1 MVKIA
6 GSKKL
11 KRQMAPLFWGIT
23 RKDKRFVVT
32 VKPGSHGKN
41 ISIPS
46 AVFLR
51 DTLKIVKTLRE
62 AKFAIYGGKVT
73 VDGIKRK
80 SLHHGIGLMDVIEL
94 DGLNEI
100 YRLVP
105 KNGALLKPIIIDS
118 AEKSKKIVQVKSKTT
133 IKNGKTQIGFHDGR
147 SLIDETKISVGDV
160 CLLQIP
166 EQKILDVIKLEK
178 DALVLIIKGIN
189 AGKIGKV
196 NEVKEGTFVLPK
208 RVEIKL
214 DDRQIEIQA
223 NLVMPIGKDKP
234 VIGVEWLD
242 GARNWKCNESN

>member
-32 VKPGSHGKN
+32 VKPGSHGRSQ
-41 ISIPS
+41 SIPT

-51 DTLKIVKTLRE
+51 DTLKIVRTLRE

-94 DGLNEI
+94 DGLSEI

-105 KNGALLKPIIIDS
+105 KNGTLLKPITINS
-118 AEKSKKIVQVKSKTT
+118 TEKSKKLVQVKSKTT
-133 IKNGKTQIGFHDGR
+133 IKDGKTQIGFHDGR
-147 SLIDETKISVGDV
+147 SLIDEVEVSVGDV
-160 CLLQIP
+160 CVLQIP

-178 DALVLIIKGIN
+178 GVLVLITKGVN
-189 AGKIGKV
+189 AGKTGTI
-196 NEVKEGTFVLPK
+196 NEIKEGTFILPK

-214 DDRQIEIQA
+214 EDRQIEIQA
-223 NLVMPIGKDKP
+223 SLVIPIGKDKP
-234 VIGVEWLD
+234 VIGVE
-242 GARNWKCNESN
+242 

>member
-32 VKPGSHGKN
+32 VRPGSHGKN
-41 ISIPS
+41 VSIPS

-51 DTLKIVKTLRE
+51 DMLKTVNTLRE

-73 VDGIKRK
+73 VDGVKRK

-94 DGLNEI
+94 DGLKEV

-105 KNGALLKPIIIDS
+105 KDGTILQPIIIK
-118 AEKSKKIVQVKSKTT
+118 AEEKSKKLVRVKSKVS
-133 IKNGKTQIGFHDGR
+133 IKHGKTQIGFHDGR
-147 SLIDETKISVGDV
+147 SLIDETKVSVGDT
-160 CLLQIP
+160 CILQVP

-178 DALVLIIKGIN
+178 GVLGLIVRGAN
-189 AGKIGKV
+189 VGKIGTIT
-196 NEVKEGTFVLPK
+196 EIKEGTFVLPK
-208 RVEIKL
+208 RVIFKL
-214 DDRQIEIQA
+214 EDSEIEIPA
-223 NLVMPIGKDKP
+223 EMIMPVGKDKP
-234 VIGVEWLD
+234 VIGVT
-242 GARNWKCNESN
+242 

>member
-32 VKPGSHGKN
+32 VKPGSHGRDV
-41 ISIPS
+41 SIPS

-62 AKFAIYGGKVT
+62 AKFAIYGGKVI

-94 DGLNEI
+94 DGLSEI

-105 KNGALLKPIIIDS
+105 KNGTLLKPITIDS
-118 AEKSKKIVQVKSKTT
+118 TEKSKKLVQVKSKTT

-147 SLIDETKISVGDV
+147 SLIDETEISVGDV
-160 CLLQIP
+160 CVLQIP

-178 DALVLIIKGIN
+178 GTLVLITRGLN
-189 AGKIGKV
+189 AGKIGTI
-196 NEVKEGTFVLPK
+196 NEIKGGTFVLPK

-214 DDRQIEIQA
+214 EDRQIEIQA
-223 NLVMPIGKDKP
+223 SLVMPVGKDKP
-234 VIGVEWLD
+234 IIGIE
-242 GARNWKCNESN
+242 

>member
-32 VKPGSHGKN
+32 VRPGSHGKN
-41 ISIPS
+41 VSIPS

-51 DTLKIVKTLRE
+51 DMLKTVNTLRE

-73 VDGIKRK
+73 VDGVKRK

-94 DGLNEI
+94 DGLKEV

-105 KNGALLKPIIIDS
+105 KDGTLLQPIIIK
-118 AEKSKKIVQVKSKTT
+118 AEEKSKKLVRVKSKVS
-133 IKNGKTQIGFHDGR
+133 IKHGKTQIGFHDGR
-147 SLIDETKISVGDV
+147 SLVDETKVNVGDT
-160 CLLQIP
+160 CILQVP

-178 DALVLIIKGIN
+178 GVLGLIISGAN
-189 AGKIGKV
+189 AGKIGSIS
-196 NEVKEGTFVLPK
+196 EVKEGTFVLPK
-208 RVEIKL
+208 RVSFKL
-214 DDRQIEIQA
+214 EDREIEIPA
-223 NLVMPIGKDKP
+223 GMIMPIGKDKA
-234 VIGVEWLD
+234 VIGVT
-242 GARNWKCNESN
+242 

>member
-23 RKDKRFVVT
+23 RKEKRFVVT
-32 VKPGSHGKN
+32 VKPGPHSKN
-41 ISIPS
+41 TSIPS

-105 KNGALLKPIIIDS
+105 KNGALLKPIIINS
-118 AEKSKKIVQVKSKTT
+118 AEKSKKLVQVKSKTT

-147 SLIDETKISVGDV
+147 SLIDETKISVDDACV
-160 CLLQIP
+160 LQIP

-178 DALVLIIKGIN
+178 GARVLITRGIN
-189 AGKIGKV
+189 AGKIGTV
-196 NEVKEGTFVLPK
+196 NAIKEGTFVLPK
-208 RVEIKL
+208 RVELKL

-223 NLVMPIGKDKP
+223 KLVMPIGKDKP
-234 VIGVEWLD
+234 VIGVE
-242 GARNWKCNESN
+242 

>member
-23 RKDKRFVVT
+23 RKEKRFVVT
-32 VKPGSHGKN
+32 VKPGPHSRN
-41 ISIPS
+41 TSIPS

-62 AKFAIYGGKVT
+62 AKFAIYNGKVT

-147 SLIDETKISVGDV
+147 SLIDETKISVDDACV
-160 CLLQIP
+160 LQIP

-178 DALVLIIKGIN
+178 GARVLITRGIN
-189 AGKIGKV
+189 AGKIGTV
-196 NEVKEGTFVLPK
+196 NAIKEGTFVLPK
-208 RVEIKL
+208 RVELKL

-223 NLVMPIGKDKP
+223 KLVMPIGKDKP
-234 VIGVEWLD
+234 VIGVE
-242 GARNWKCNESN
+242 

>member
-1 MVKIA
+1 
-6 GSKKL
+6 
-11 KRQMAPLFWGIT
+11 MAPLFWGIT
-23 RKDKRFVVT
+23 RKEKRFVVT
-32 VKPGSHGKN
+32 VKPGSHGNN

-118 AEKSKKIVQVKSKTT
+118 AEKSKKLVQVKSKTT

-160 CLLQIP
+160 CVLQIP

-178 DALVLIIKGIN
+178 GTRVLIIRGVN
-189 AGKIGKV
+189 AGKIGTI
-196 NEVKEGTFVLPK
+196 NEIKEGTFVLPK
-208 RVEIKL
+208 RAEIKL
-214 DDRQIEIQA
+214 ADRQIEIQA
-223 NLVMPIGKDKP
+223 NLIMPIGKDKP
-234 VIGVEWLD
+234 VIKI
-242 GARNWKCNESN
+242 R

>member
-32 VKPGSHGKN
+32 VKPGSHGRN
-41 ISIPS
+41 YSIPS

-80 SLHHGIGLMDVIEL
+80 SLHHGIGLMDVVEL
-94 DGLNEI
+94 DGLTAI

-105 KNGALLKPIIIDS
+105 KNGTILKPITIDS
-118 AEKSKKIVQVKSKTT
+118 TEKSKKLVQVKSKTT

-147 SLIDETKISVGDV
+147 SLIDETKINVGDV
-160 CLLQIP
+160 CVLQIP

-178 DALVLIIKGIN
+178 DVQVLIIHGIN
-189 AGKIGKV
+189 AGKIGIV

-214 DDRQIEIQA
+214 DNRQIEIPA
-223 NLVMPIGKDKP
+223 SIVMPVGKDKP
-234 VIGVEWLD
+234 VIGIE
-242 GARNWKCNESN
+242 